1 MDKLY
6 KKISDLC
13 ESNNIS
19 ISKMCKDVGVSRG
32 NISDLKMNRI
42 KSLSSYNLRRI
53 AEYFDVTVDYL
64 LNNEQKEKAP
74 TESDVTFDDFTYA
87 MFGESR
93 ELTEE
98 DRKMLLD
105 MARLLRKKQQER
117 QNPPK

>member
-1 MDKLY
+1 MGELY

-42 KSLSSYNLRRI
+42 KSLSLYSLQRI
-53 AEYFDVTVDYL
+53 ADYFGVSVDYL
-64 LNNEQKEKAP
+64 LGNEPKEKTPA
-74 TESDVTFDDFTYA
+74 EADVTFDDFTYA

-98 DRKMLLD
+98 DKKVLLD
-105 MARLLRKKQQER
+105 MARLLKKKQQER